1 MKTEK
6 IYKIASFF
14 MQNVERDIAQILQNK
29 TNLYSQE
36 EIIVFDIGC
45 YKGLFSQR
53 LNNQLRKTIDN
64 KIKYFLFDP
73 NLRVKEYLSGS
84 LDFEYNYH
92 QLAISNS
99 KGEKDFY
106 YNPVIEFSMSSL
118 DGRFL
123 KSKLWRYSRSFFTL
137 RRSRPIKKF
146 KVNTDTIDLFCKQ
159 NKVSSIDI
167 LKIDVEGTQL
177 DVLKGAE
184 EMLQNISVIF
194 IEILEEK
201 KYFRESSKKV
211 KTLLE
216 AYNFVLFQEAPIF
229 TTKILSPYKASDCI
243 FIKNTQENN

>member
-1 MKTEK
+1 MN
-6 IYKIASFF
+6 I
-14 MQNVERDIAQILQNK
+14 
-29 TNLYSQE
+29 
-36 EIIVFDIGC
+36 
-45 YKGLFSQR
+45 
-53 LNNQLRKTIDN
+53 
-64 KIKYFLFDP
+64 
-73 NLRVKEYLSGS
+73 
-84 LDFEYNYH
+84 
-92 QLAISNS
+92 
-99 KGEKDFY
+99 
-106 YNPVIEFSMSSL
+106 
-118 DGRFL
+118 
-123 KSKLWRYSRSFFTL
+123 
-137 RRSRPIKKF
+137 
-146 KVNTDTIDLFCKQ
+146 DTIDLFCKQ

-229 TTKILSPYKASDCI
+229 TTKILSPYMASDCI